1 MFCGPYAIIF
11 YAVEI
16 FKDAGVDSNQH
27 MAAIITALVR
37 IGGGILSIFL
47 IKKLPR
53 VKLAMVSMFVMSISM
68 IALGTIIYFKDQ
80 YEDNISFQVLPIVL
94 VTIYMFSFGA
104 GKEHSRNLYTTVII
118 GACILLW
125 HICRSQSPAVCV
137 PGRAAAPRV
146 QCAVRGDH
154 QPGLCHHV
162 HYNQDIPNP
171 APPYGTSWHLL
182 ALCINS
188 NVIKLF
194 LLLPSSRDKR
204 QIFLGDAAT
213 FQEKLINS
221 TSMSSVKF
229 WLMWWSK

>member
-1 MFCGPYAIIF
+1 MFSGPYAIIF

-53 VKLAMVSMFVMSISM
+53 VKLAMVSMLVMSISM
-68 IALGTIIYFKDQ
+68 IALGTVIYFKDQ

-104 GKEHSRNLYTTVII
+104 GKEHSRMWYYCAIQTIKHTY
-118 GACILLW
+118 LW
-125 HICRSQSPAVCV
+125 FCCRSQSPAVCV

-162 HYNQDIPNP
+162 HYNQAIPNP
-171 APPYGTSWHLL
+171 APPCGTSRHLL
-182 ALCINS
+182 ALCSNS
-188 NVIKLF
+188 NGIQLF
-194 LLLPSSRDKR
+194 LLLPGSRDKR

-213 FQEKLINS
+213 FQEKLIN
-221 TSMSSVKF
+221 
-229 WLMWWSK
+229 

>member
-68 IALGTIIYFKDQ
+68 IALGTVIFFKDQ

-104 GKEHSRNLYTTVII
+104 GKEHSR
-118 GACILLW
+118 
-125 HICRSQSPAVCV
+125 
-137 PGRAAAPRV
+137 
-146 QCAVRGDH
+146 
-154 QPGLCHHV
+154 
-162 HYNQDIPNP
+162 
-171 APPYGTSWHLL
+171 
-182 ALCINS
+182 
-188 NVIKLF
+188 
-194 LLLPSSRDKR
+194 
-204 QIFLGDAAT
+204 
-213 FQEKLINS
+213 
-221 TSMSSVKF
+221 M
-229 WLMWWSK
+229 